1 MRTVLRA
8 VGRVGVT
15 TVNLKVRHYRPRRTL
30 TATLDER
37 RIASTQRAP
46 AGRTRGGHPLGVAVR
61 ETEGSRGEGAC
72 HRVAQHSP
80 RPAFLLHRLST
91 VREIL
96 FASSPNFSGVTDEY

>member
-46 AGRTRGGHPLGVAVR
+46 AGRRPGGPPRGGALTRMG
-61 ETEGSRGEGAC
+61 GSRGGGAC